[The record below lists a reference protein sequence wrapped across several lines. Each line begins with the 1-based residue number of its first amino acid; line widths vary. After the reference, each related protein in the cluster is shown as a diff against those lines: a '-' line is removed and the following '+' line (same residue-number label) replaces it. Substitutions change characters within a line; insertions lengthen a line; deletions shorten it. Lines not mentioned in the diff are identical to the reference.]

1 MLKYFGLDNEWHT
14 LDLMAVKGI
23 YPWNL
28 GYMSIT
34 MKDAS
39 FIVAQLIESL

>member
-23 YPWNL
+23 YSK
-28 GYMSIT
+28 GRDRMSIR
-34 MKDAS
+34 MKDGS
-39 FIVAQLIESL
+39 WIVAQVIENR